1 RPPVRVCRGRARERS
16 GSDRES
22 VTGPGPGR
30 PDGVDPAHGC
40 ADRRGGG
47 RNGTRLRR
55 RRPGRAPRRAPPEP
69 GERPRRRTMTDP
81 ADLSALRAATVIA
94 VLRAPSAAAAV
105 AATDALVAGGVTGI
119 EITYS
124 TPDAPAAIR
133 EARQR
138 HGDAVY
144 LGAGTVLT
152 EDHAAEAVAAG
163 AEFLVSPGTD
173 PMLTR
178 TMISTGMT

>member
-1 RPPVRVCRGRARERS
+1 
-16 GSDRES
+16 
-22 VTGPGPGR
+22 
-30 PDGVDPAHGC
+30 
-40 ADRRGGG
+40 
-47 RNGTRLRR
+47 
-55 RRPGRAPRRAPPEP
+55 
-69 GERPRRRTMTDP
+69 MTDP

-133 EARQR
+133 EVRQR

-152 EDHAAEAVAAG
+152 RGPRHRGGRRRRRV
-163 AEFLVSPGTD
+163 PGQ
-173 PMLTR
+173 PWH
-178 TMISTGMT
+178 